1 MSTTHSNDC
10 PRTNDISTVTI
21 KDRSPWKNHS
31 LWWCCI
37 YAVELKEKKRLL
49 TLSLTVEF
57 ALMLASWAN
66 FFPYFNP
73 SWSAIY
79 LKKKIHGVK
88 MLHVKFI
95 NIYQTQTSTGQHMTQ
110 TKKYLCTGLPLS
122 VLEHLFVDVVLTT
135 LRLLLPQS
143 FLPHSIYYAF
153 FTFER
158 HLIFHHGKYTKKC
171 LWTL

>member
-1 MSTTHSNDC
+1 MSTTHSNNC
-10 PRTNDISTVTI
+10 LRTNDISTVTI

-66 FFPYFNP
+66 FLPYFNP

-88 MLHVKFI
+88 MLHAKFI
-95 NIYQTQTSTGQHMTQ
+95 KHYFIKHRQAQANIWHRQNNICAQAHHSQ
-110 TKKYLCTGLPLS
+110 
-122 VLEHLFVDVVLTT
+122 
-135 LRLLLPQS
+135 
-143 FLPHSIYYAF
+143 FLNIS
-153 FTFER
+153 
-158 HLIFHHGKYTKKC
+158 L
-171 LWTL
+171 